1 VPISIDK
8 KKTALLVMDCENDLV
23 HQDGVI
29 AKAMGYAPMIEKNGT
44 LGHIRTV
51 LEAAGIMKSFLVARN
66 YLSADFDLE
75 QWLNPEPL
83 REALRREASN
93 EAPAVQAAQ

>member
-1 VPISIDK
+1 MAISIDK

-51 LEAAGIMKSFLVARN
+51 LDAARDHEIFPRRAQ
-66 YLSADFDLE
+66 LSVRGF
-75 QWLNPEPL
+75 
-83 REALRREASN
+83 RS
-93 EAPAVQAAQ
+93 